1 MRAHEFL
8 FEQSHEDLARSAL
21 ITLITTQHAMGIP
34 EIKTQ
39 QLLKS
44 LEDRNFFMD
53 QDWVWGQVKSIPV
66 VDTEKSEPTKIVL
79 NLPNSGPEIAPE
91 EPTKPDQSQAV
102 EKMAKKALA
111 QRIK

>member
-8 FEQSHEDLARSAL
+8 CEQSHENLARDAL

-34 EIKTQ
+34 EIKTH

-53 QDWVWGQVKSIPV
+53 QDWVWGQVQNMPI
-66 VDTEKSEPTKIVL
+66 VDVAQSKAEKIVL
-79 NLPNSGPEIAPE
+79 KLPNGEPESTPE
-91 EPTKPDQSQAV
+91 TPAEPDSAQAV